1 MKCDSN
7 SWSGFWVRRLDQ
19 NWDPYPRSQSHSR
32 HWGPGLRENHT
43 DRVKWMIKG
52 YVNLKHKGVS
62 MSLIDSTPH
71 PVGICIKK
79 DAVERCFMLSL
90 YKPAGIM
97 RCSFPW
103 RPLLM
108 FWSPTPTLSLW
119 HPARESFQKVAGECA
134 MASSM
139 RVCKLLPQDPS
150 VYLGVSE
157 NGVYPPS
164 GSLTRTWRFTG
175 DKPTPCN
182 ANFFVEA
189 PNVET
194 MTILYQLHGSKGL

>member
-1 MKCDSN
+1 
-7 SWSGFWVRRLDQ
+7 
-19 NWDPYPRSQSHSR
+19 
-32 HWGPGLRENHT
+32 
-43 DRVKWMIKG
+43 
-52 YVNLKHKGVS
+52 
-62 MSLIDSTPH
+62 
-71 PVGICIKK
+71 
-79 DAVERCFMLSL
+79 
-90 YKPAGIM
+90 M

-103 RPLLM
+103 RLLLM

-164 GSLTRTWRFTG
+164 GSLTRKWRFTG
-175 DKPTPCN
+175 DKPTPCT

-189 PNVET
+189 HNVET
-194 MTILYQLHGSKGL
+194 CWDYDYISYMDQKACRTLAELVDLKKPSLRIGCNTFYIMPGCLFSLLYPKCHRRAVQMIHPHISMVFRQRILENWLKVIQTWVIYVILGLSQ

>member
-1 MKCDSN
+1 MIISN
-7 SWSGFWVRRLDQ
+7 TKGFQCHWFNPASGKDM
-19 NWDPYPRSQSHSR
+19 Y
-32 HWGPGLRENHT
+32 
-43 DRVKWMIKG
+43 
-52 YVNLKHKGVS
+52 
-62 MSLIDSTPH
+62 
-71 PVGICIKK
+71 KK

-119 HPARESFQKVAGECA
+119 HPARESFQMVAGECA

-157 NGVYPPS
+157 NEVYPPS
-164 GSLTRTWRFTG
+164 GSLTRKWRFTG

-182 ANFFVEA
+182 ANSFLEA

-194 MTILYQLHGSKGL
+194 MTISATWIKRPVGHLPN